1 MSHEPEAS
9 KAPEPAKQTDAAGS
23 NASHTGADDAAI
35 ETIMIPQIEID
46 ARVAESTGAKPV
58 ANVPDEEPDGAT
70 RIVAPGDF
78 DDAVEETLLRSTMLR
93 SELPKRAP
101 LPEEDNYLF
110 VSKNRTFAP
119 EPDVVDDAPEVDSEA
134 PTEVALSSQDAPDDD
149 EPWEQTVAAVGP
161 FVHDPA
167 QAEAGQA
174 GYDQAGYELA
184 AYDQSGY
191 DQAGGYDERGHH
203 EPGYDEPG
211 HDHAAYTQPQS
222 GYAPSGHAQPDHAQ
236 PDYALP
242 VAAEGKQI
250 GRGAKI
256 AAAVAGGVAILAFG
270 GWAAAYALAG
280 DKIPEGTTVAGVD
293 IGGMKVDEATP
304 LLDQKFAPAHSQPI
318 HVSAGGSTTEVNPA
332 EAGLSFDAEATIA
345 KADAGRSW
353 SPVKLWKHFNG
364 GGELEP
370 VIKADDALIAKV
382 SAKVN
387 KRAGTPFKDGDV
399 VIRKGKIKTTQPVAG
414 EGVGDDALR
423 AALAGQL
430 LVEGDRKADVPLEE
444 LTPDVDETD
453 VKEAV
458 DKVAT
463 PAVSGPITLKFEKT
477 PVELSPREFGE
488 AIRFDPKDG
497 ELQASVASG
506 KLKKVLKTALA
517 DDAAKPV
524 DATVEL
530 VNGTPKVVPAKPGVT
545 FNQKDLEAVFLDV
558 VTAGQ
563 GERTVEVKSKV
574 AKPKVTTEEAK
585 AWGIKEKVSSFTT
598 NFPYAEYRNVN
609 IGRAAELV
617 NGTVLA
623 PGDTFSMNGIVG
635 ERTAANGF
643 TKGWMIQNGIFRE
656 DYGGGVS
663 QMATTT
669 FNAMFFA
676 GLQDVEHKAH
686 SLYIDR
692 YPIGREATV
701 AWPSLDLKFKNN
713 TKYGVLIHSWVNPA
727 SGSSQGSVTVEMW
740 STKIWDIKARTGE
753 RYDFKPPGKQKIT
766 DGNCENTVGAQ
777 GFSINV
783 WRDFYNASSGAK
795 VDTET
800 FKTVYIPQD
809 EVECTDESK
818 NPPPPADPN

>member
-1 MSHEPEAS
+1 MSNEPEAS

-23 NASHTGADDAAI
+23 NASQAGADDAAI

-58 ANVPDEEPDGAT
+58 PNDADEDPA
-70 RIVAPGDF
+70 
-78 DDAVEETLLRSTMLR
+78 EETLLRSTMLR
-93 SELPKRAP
+93 SELPKRAE
-101 LPEEDNYLF
+101 LPEDDNFLF
-110 VSKNRTFAP
+110 VSKNRKFAP
-119 EPDVVDDAPEVDSEA
+119 EPDAVDAAPDLASDAA
-134 PTEVALSSQDAPDDD
+134 TEVALSNQTQDAPDFDD
-149 EPWEQTVAAVGP
+149 EPLEATVMGVGP
-161 FVHDPA
+161 FVVHDPDPA
-167 QAEAGQA
+167 DHSGF
-174 GYDQAGYELA
+174 
-184 AYDQSGY
+184 DQSGF
-191 DQAGGYDERGHH
+191 DQSAF
-203 EPGYDEPG
+203 
-211 HDHAAYTQPQS
+211 DHSAFE
-222 GYAPSGHAQPDHAQ
+222 Q
-236 PDYALP
+236 PDYAQP
-242 VAAEGKQI
+242 VAAESKPVGTGTKV
-250 GRGAKI
+250 
-256 AAAVAGGVAILAFG
+256 AAALVGGIAILAFA
-270 GWAAAYALAG
+270 GWAAAYAVAG
-280 DKIPEGTTVAGVD
+280 EKISEGTTVAGVD
-293 IGGMKVDEATP
+293 IGGMTAAEATP

-318 HVSAGGSTTEVNPA
+318 NVTAGESTTEVNPA
-332 EAGLSFDAEATIA
+332 DAGLSFDAEATIE
-345 KADAGRSW
+345 KADAVRSW
-353 SPVKLWKHFNG
+353 SPVKLWKHFTG
-364 GGELEP
+364 GGEIEP
-370 VIKADDALIAKV
+370 VIKADDKLIAKV
-382 SAKVN
+382 AAKVN

-399 VIRKGKIKTTQPVAG
+399 VIKKGKIKTTKPVAG
-414 EGVGDDALR
+414 EGVSDDALQT
-423 AALAGQL
+423 ALAGQL
-430 LVEGDRKADVPLEE
+430 LVEGDRKADVPLAE
-444 LTPDVDETD
+444 LTPDVDEAD
-453 VKEAV
+453 VQEAV
-458 DKVAT
+458 DKVAS

-477 PVELSPREFGE
+477 PVELSPKEFGD

-497 ELQASVASG
+497 ELQASVAPS
-506 KLKKVLKTALA
+506 KLKKVLKKALA

-524 DATVEL
+524 DATIKM
-530 VNGTPKVVPAKPGVT
+530 VNGAPKVIPAKPGVT

-558 VTAGQ
+558 VTAPK

-585 AWGIKEKVSSFTT
+585 AWGVKEKVSTFTT

-623 PGDTFSMNGIVG
+623 PGDTFSLNGIVG

-713 TKYGVLIHSWVNPA
+713 TKYGVLIRSWVNPA
-727 SGSSQGSVTVEMW
+727 SGSGQGSVTVEMW

-753 RYDFKPPGKQKIT
+753 RYDFKSPGKQKIT

-783 WRDFYNASSGAK
+783 WRDFYNAGSGAK

-800 FKTVYIPQD
+800 FKTTYIPQD
-809 EVECTDESK
+809 EVECTDESEK
-818 NPPPPADPN
+818 PPPPADPN

>member
-1 MSHEPEAS
+1 MSTEREAS
-9 KAPEPAKQTDAAGS
+9 KAPEPAMQTDAAGS
-23 NASHTGADDAAI
+23 NASQAGADDAAV

-46 ARVAESTGAKPV
+46 ARVAESAGAKPV
-58 ANVPDEEPDGAT
+58 SNVPDDEPDGAT
-70 RIVAPGDF
+70 RLVSAEADSPVDF
-78 DDAVEETLLRSTMLR
+78 DEDPAEETLLRSTMLR
-93 SELPKRAP
+93 SGLPKRAP
-101 LPEEDNYLF
+101 VPEDDNYLF
-110 VSKNRTFAP
+110 VSKNREFAP
-119 EPDVVDDAPEVDSEA
+119 EPDAVAAAPDLADDAE
-134 PTEVALSSQDAPDDD
+134 TEMAFYPPADGSPDFD
-149 EPWEQTVAAVGP
+149 EPLEETVVGVGP
-161 FVHDPA
+161 FVVHDSA
-167 QAEAGQA
+167 QDEG
-174 GYDQAGYELA
+174 DHS
-184 AYDQSGY
+184 AY
-191 DQAGGYDERGHH
+191 
-203 EPGYDEPG
+203 
-211 HDHAAYTQPQS
+211 QP
-222 GYAPSGHAQPDHAQ
+222 YAQPGDAQ
-236 PDYALP
+236 PDYAQSDYAQSGYAQPDYAQPDYAQPDYAQP
-242 VAAEGKQI
+242 VAAESKPLGT
-250 GRGAKI
+250 GAKV
-256 AAAVAGGVAILAFG
+256 AVAVAGGVAILAFA
-270 GWAAAYALAG
+270 GWAAAYAVAG
-280 DKIPEGTTVAGVD
+280 EKIPDGTTVAGVD
-293 IGGMKVDEATP
+293 VGGMTAAEATP

-318 HVSAGGSTTEVNPA
+318 DVSAGDSKTEVNPA

-345 KADAGRSW
+345 KADASRSW
-353 SPVKLWKHFNG
+353 NPVKLWKHFTG
-364 GGELEP
+364 GGEIEP
-370 VIKADDALIAKV
+370 VIKADDKLIAKV
-382 SAKVN
+382 AAKVN

-399 VIRKGKIKTTQPVAG
+399 VIKRGKIKTTQPVAG
-414 EGVGDDALR
+414 EGVSDEALQS
-423 AALAGQL
+423 ALAGQL

-463 PAVSGPITLKFEKT
+463 PAISGPITLKFEKT
-477 PVELSPREFGE
+477 PVQLSPKEFGD

-497 ELQASVASG
+497 ELQASVAPS
-506 KLKKVLKTALA
+506 KLRKVLKKALS

-524 DATVEL
+524 DATVEM
-530 VNGTPKVVPAKPGVT
+530 VNGAPKVVPAKPGVT

-558 VTAGQ
+558 VTAPK

-609 IGRAAELV
+609 IGRAAELI

-635 ERTAANGF
+635 ERTAGNGF

-686 SLYIDR
+686 SLYISR

-713 TKYGVLIHSWVNPA
+713 TKYGVLIRSWVNPA
-727 SGSSQGSVTVEMW
+727 GGSSQGSVTVEMW

-753 RYDFKPPGKQKIT
+753 RYDFKTPGKRKIT

-783 WRDFYNASSGAK
+783 WRDFYKPGTGSK

-800 FKTVYIPQD
+800 FKTVYNPQD
-809 EVECTDESK
+809 EVECTDEAEK
-818 NPPPPADPN
+818 PPPADPN

>member
-1 MSHEPEAS
+1 MSNEPEAF
-9 KAPEPAKQTDAAGS
+9 KAPEPAKRTGAAGS

-46 ARVAESTGAKPV
+46 ARVAESAGAKPV
-58 ANVPDEEPDGAT
+58 PHGADDEPDGAT
-70 RIVAPGDF
+70 RVVAEAGSGD
-78 DDAVEETLLRSTMLR
+78 DSEEDPAEETLLRSTMLR

-101 LPEEDNYLF
+101 LPEEDNFLF
-110 VSKNRTFAP
+110 VSKNRKFAP
-119 EPDVVDDAPEVDSEA
+119 EPDAVDADPDAADDAETEMALYAPVSDIPE
-134 PTEVALSSQDAPDDD
+134 PDD
-149 EPWEQTVAAVGP
+149 EPLEETVMGVGP
-161 FVHDPA
+161 FVV
-167 QAEAGQA
+167 
-174 GYDQAGYELA
+174 
-184 AYDQSGY
+184 
-191 DQAGGYDERGHH
+191 H
-203 EPGYDEPG
+203 EPAPTG
-211 HDHAAYTQPQS
+211 HS
-222 GYAPSGHAQPDHAQ
+222 GFEE
-236 PDYALP
+236 PDYAQP
-242 VAAEGKQI
+242 VPAD
-250 GRGAKI
+250 AKRLGTGTKVV
-256 AAAVAGGVAILAFG
+256 AAVAGGIAILAFA
-270 GWAAAYALAG
+270 GWAAAYAVAG
-280 DKIPEGTTVAGVD
+280 DKIADGTTVAGVD
-293 IGGMKVDEATP
+293 IGGMTADAAKP
-304 LLDQKFAPAHSQPI
+304 LLDEKFAAAHSQPI
-318 HVSAGGSTTEVNPA
+318 IVTAGDSTTEVNPA
-332 EAGLSFDAEATIA
+332 DAGLSLDAEATIA

-353 SPVKLWKHFNG
+353 SPVKLWRHFTG
-364 GGELEP
+364 GGAIEP
-370 VIKADDALIAKV
+370 VIKSDDKLIVKV
-382 SAKVN
+382 AAKVN

-399 VIRKGKIKTTQPVAG
+399 AIKKGKIKTTQPVAG

-423 AALAGQL
+423 TALAGQL

-444 LTPDVDETD
+444 LTPDVDEAD
-453 VKEAV
+453 VQEAV

-477 PVELSPREFGE
+477 PVELSPKEFGD

-497 ELQASVASG
+497 ELQASVAS
-506 KLKKVLKTALA
+506 KQLKKVLKKALS

-524 DATVEL
+524 DATVEM
-530 VNGTPKVVPAKPGVT
+530 VNGAPKVIPAKPGVT

-558 VTAGQ
+558 VTAPE

-585 AWGIKEKVSSFTT
+585 AWGIKEKVSTFTT

-609 IGRAAELV
+609 IGRAAQLV

-643 TKGWMIQNGIFRE
+643 TKGWMIQNGVFRE

-676 GLQDVEHKAH
+676 GLQDVEHKPH
-686 SLYIDR
+686 SLYISR

-701 AWPSLDLKFKNN
+701 AWPTLDLKFKNN
-713 TKYGVLIHSWVNPA
+713 TKYGVLIRSWVNPA

-783 WRDFYNASSGAK
+783 WRDFYNAGSGAK
-795 VDTET
+795 VNTET
-800 FKTVYIPQD
+800 FKTTYIPQD
-809 EVECTDESK
+809 EVKCTDESEK
-818 NPPPPADPN
+818 PPPPADPN

>member
-1 MSHEPEAS
+1 MSYEPEAS
-9 KAPEPAKQTDAAGS
+9 KAPEPAKQTDADGS
-23 NASHTGADDAAI
+23 NASHAGADDAAI

-58 ANVPDEEPDGAT
+58 ENVPDDEPDGAT
-70 RIVAPGDF
+70 RIIAADEDP
-78 DDAVEETLLRSTMLR
+78 AEETLLRSTMLR
-93 SELPKRAP
+93 SELPKRAE
-101 LPEEDNYLF
+101 LPKEDNFLF
-110 VSKNRTFAP
+110 VSKNRKFAP
-119 EPDVVDDAPEVDSEA
+119 EPDAAEAAAPDLADDAA
-134 PTEVALSSQDAPDDD
+134 TEVALDRPIHNTPDFDD
-149 EPWEQTVAAVGP
+149 EPLEETVMGVGP
-161 FVHDPA
+161 FAVNEPA
-167 QAEAGQA
+167 PAEHSPFETAF
-174 GYDQAGYELA
+174 D
-184 AYDQSGY
+184 
-191 DQAGGYDERGHH
+191 
-203 EPGYDEPG
+203 
-211 HDHAAYTQPQS
+211 
-222 GYAPSGHAQPDHAQ
+222 Q
-236 PDYALP
+236 PDYAQP
-242 VAAEGKQI
+242 VATETKRLGT
-250 GRGAKI
+250 GAKV
-256 AAAVAGGVAILAFG
+256 AVAVAGGVAVLAFV
-270 GWAAAYALAG
+270 GWAAAYAVAG
-280 DKIPEGTTVAGVD
+280 DKIPEGTKVAGVD
-293 IGGMKVDEATP
+293 IGGMTADAAKP
-304 LLDQKFAPAHSQPI
+304 LLDEKFAAAHSQPI
-318 HVSAGGSTTEVNPA
+318 IVTAGDSTTEVNPA
-332 EAGLSFDAEATIA
+332 EAGLSFDAEATIE
-345 KADAGRSW
+345 KTDAGRSW
-353 SPVKLWKHFNG
+353 SPVKLWKHFTG
-364 GGELEP
+364 GGEIEP
-370 VIKADDALIAKV
+370 VIKSDDNLIAKV
-382 SAKVN
+382 AAKVN

-399 VIRKGKIKTTQPVAG
+399 VIKKGKIKTTQPVAG

-423 AALAGQL
+423 TALAGQL

-444 LTPDVDETD
+444 LTPDVDEAD
-453 VKEAV
+453 VQEAV

-463 PAVSGPITLKFEKT
+463 PAVSAPITLKFEKT
-477 PVELSPREFGE
+477 PVELSPKEFGD

-497 ELQASVASG
+497 ELQASVAPS
-506 KLKKVLKTALA
+506 KLKKVLKKALA

-524 DATVEL
+524 DATVEM
-530 VNGTPKVVPAKPGVT
+530 VNGAPKVIPAKPGVT
-545 FNQKDLEAVFLDV
+545 FNQKDLEAVFLDI
-558 VTAGQ
+558 VTAPE
-563 GERTVEVKSKV
+563 GERIVEVKSKV

-623 PGDTFSMNGIVG
+623 PGDTFSLNGIVG

-701 AWPSLDLKFKNN
+701 AWPTLDLKFKNN
-713 TKYGVLIHSWVNPA
+713 TKYGVLIRSWVNPA

-753 RYDFKPPGKQKIT
+753 RYDFKPFGKQKIT

-783 WRDFYNASSGAK
+783 WRDFYNAGSGTK

-800 FKTVYIPQD
+800 FKTTYIPQD
-809 EVECTDESK
+809 EVECTDESQK
-818 NPPPPADPN
+818 PPPPADPN

>member
-1 MSHEPEAS
+1 MSNEPEAS

-23 NASHTGADDAAI
+23 NASQAGADDAAI

-46 ARVAESTGAKPV
+46 ARVAESTGAAPV
-58 ANVPDEEPDGAT
+58 PNDTDEDPA
-70 RIVAPGDF
+70 
-78 DDAVEETLLRSTMLR
+78 EETLLRSTMLR
-93 SELPKRAP
+93 SELPKRAE
-101 LPEEDNYLF
+101 LPDEDNFLF
-110 VSKNRTFAP
+110 VSKNRKFAP
-119 EPDVVDDAPEVDSEA
+119 EPDAVDAAPDLDSDAA
-134 PTEVALSSQDAPDDD
+134 TEVALDNQVQAAPDYDD
-149 EPWEQTVAAVGP
+149 EPLEATVMGVGP
-161 FVHDPA
+161 FVVNEPDPA
-167 QAEAGQA
+167 DYPA
-174 GYDQAGYELA
+174 YDQSGFDQSGF
-184 AYDQSGY
+184 DQSGY
-191 DQAGGYDERGHH
+191 DQSGF
-203 EPGYDEPG
+203 
-211 HDHAAYTQPQS
+211 DHSAFE
-222 GYAPSGHAQPDHAQ
+222 Q
-236 PDYALP
+236 PDYAQP
-242 VAAEGKQI
+242 VAAESKPLGTGTKV
-250 GRGAKI
+250 
-256 AAAVAGGVAILAFG
+256 AAALVGGIAILAFA
-270 GWAAAYALAG
+270 GWAAAYAVAG
-280 DKIPEGTTVAGVD
+280 EKIPEGTTVAGVD
-293 IGGMKVDEATP
+293 IGGMTAAEATP

-318 HVSAGGSTTEVNPA
+318 NVTAGKSTTEVNPA
-332 EAGLSFDAEATIA
+332 DAGLSFDAEATIE
-345 KADAGRSW
+345 KADAVRSW
-353 SPVKLWKHFNG
+353 SPVKLWKHFTG
-364 GGELEP
+364 GGEIEP
-370 VIKADDALIAKV
+370 VIKADDKLIAKV
-382 SAKVN
+382 AAKVN

-399 VIRKGKIKTTQPVAG
+399 VIKKGKIKTTQPVAG
-414 EGVGDDALR
+414 EGVSDDALR
-423 AALAGQL
+423 TALAGQL
-430 LVEGDRKADVPLEE
+430 LVEGDRKADVPLAE
-444 LTPDVDETD
+444 LTPDVDEAD
-453 VKEAV
+453 VQEAV

-477 PVELSPREFGE
+477 PVELSPKEFGD

-497 ELQASVASG
+497 ELQASVAPS
-506 KLKKVLKTALA
+506 KLKKVLKKALA

-524 DATVEL
+524 DATIKM
-530 VNGTPKVVPAKPGVT
+530 VNGAPKVIPAKPGVT
-545 FNQKDLEAVFLDV
+545 FNQKDLEAVFLDI
-558 VTAGQ
+558 VTAAR
-563 GERTVEVKSKV
+563 GERTVDVKSKV

-585 AWGIKEKVSSFTT
+585 AWGVKEKVSTFTT

-643 TKGWMIQNGIFRE
+643 TKGWMIQNGVFRE

-686 SLYIDR
+686 SLYISR

-713 TKYGVLIHSWVNPA
+713 TKYGVLIRSWVNPA

-753 RYDFKPPGKQKIT
+753 RYDFKSPGKRKIT

-783 WRDFYNASSGAK
+783 WRDFYNAASGAK

-800 FKTVYIPQD
+800 FKTVYSPQD
-809 EVECTDESK
+809 EVECTDESEK
-818 NPPPPADPN
+818 PPPPADPN

>member
-1 MSHEPEAS
+1 MSTEPEAF
-9 KAPEPAKQTDAAGS
+9 KAPEPAKQTHAAGS
-23 NASHTGADDAAI
+23 NASQAGADDAAI

-58 ANVPDEEPDGAT
+58 PNDAEPDGAT
-70 RIVAPGDF
+70 RVVPAGDF
-78 DDAVEETLLRSTMLR
+78 DEDLAEETLMRSTMLR
-93 SELPKRAP
+93 SELPKRAE
-101 LPEEDNYLF
+101 LPEEDNFLF
-110 VSKNRTFAP
+110 VSKNRKFAP
-119 EPDVVDDAPEVDSEA
+119 EPDAVDAAPDLADDAA
-134 PTEVALSSQDAPDDD
+134 TEVAFDRQVQDVPDFDD
-149 EPWEQTVAAVGP
+149 EPLEATVMGVGP
-161 FVHDPA
+161 FVVNE
-167 QAEAGQA
+167 QATT
-174 GYDQAGYELA
+174 
-184 AYDQSGY
+184 
-191 DQAGGYDERGHH
+191 
-203 EPGYDEPG
+203 EPSPFET
-211 HDHAAYTQPQS
+211 AFE
-222 GYAPSGHAQPDHAQ
+222 Q
-236 PDYALP
+236 PDYAQP
-242 VAAEGKQI
+242 VAAERKPLGT
-250 GRGAKI
+250 GAKV
-256 AAAVAGGVAILAFG
+256 AVAVAGGVAVLAFV
-270 GWAAAYALAG
+270 GWAAAYAVAG
-280 DKIPEGTTVAGVD
+280 EKIPEGTTVAGVD
-293 IGGMKVDEATP
+293 IGGMTAAEATP

-318 HVSAGGSTTEVNPA
+318 NVTAGDSTTEVNPA
-332 EAGLSFDAEATIA
+332 DAGLSFDAEATIE
-345 KADAGRSW
+345 KANAVRSW
-353 SPVKLWKHFNG
+353 SPVKLWKHFTG
-364 GGELEP
+364 GGEIEP
-370 VIKADDALIAKV
+370 VVKADDKLIAKV
-382 SAKVN
+382 AAKVN

-399 VIRKGKIKTTQPVAG
+399 VIKKGKVKTTQPVAG
-414 EGVGDDALR
+414 EGVSDDALR
-423 AALAGQL
+423 TALAGQL
-430 LVEGDRKADVPLEE
+430 LVEGDRKADVPLAE
-444 LTPDVDETD
+444 LTPDVDEAD
-453 VKEAV
+453 VQEAV

-477 PVELSPREFGE
+477 PVELSPKEFGD

-497 ELQASVASG
+497 ELQASVAPS
-506 KLKKVLKTALA
+506 KLKKVLKKALA

-524 DATVEL
+524 DATIKM
-530 VNGTPKVVPAKPGVT
+530 VNGAPKVIPAKPGVT

-558 VTAGQ
+558 VTAPQ

-585 AWGIKEKVSSFTT
+585 AWGVKEKVSTFTT

-643 TKGWMIQNGIFRE
+643 TKGWMIQNGVFRE

-713 TKYGVLIHSWVNPA
+713 TKYGVLIRSWVNPA

-740 STKIWDIKARTGE
+740 STKIYDIKARTGD
-753 RYDFKPPGKQKIT
+753 RYDFKSPGKQKIT

-783 WRDFYNASSGAK
+783 WRDFYNAGSGSK

-800 FKTVYIPQD
+800 FKTTYIPQD
-809 EVECTDESK
+809 EVECTDESEK
-818 NPPPPADPN
+818 PPPPADPN

>member
-1 MSHEPEAS
+1 MSNEPEAS

-23 NASHTGADDAAI
+23 NASQAGADDAAI

-58 ANVPDEEPDGAT
+58 PNDADDEPDGAT
-70 RIVAPGDF
+70 RVVPAGDF
-78 DDAVEETLLRSTMLR
+78 DEDPAEETLLRSTMLR
-93 SELPKRAP
+93 SELPKRAE
-101 LPEEDNYLF
+101 LPEEDNFLF
-110 VSKNRTFAP
+110 VSKNRKFAP
-119 EPDVVDDAPEVDSEA
+119 EPDAVDAAPELASDA
-134 PTEVALSSQDAPDDD
+134 ATEIALDNQAQNAPDFDD
-149 EPWEQTVAAVGP
+149 EPLEETVMGVGP
-161 FVHDPA
+161 FVVHEPA
-167 QAEAGQA
+167 PADQPGFDQP
-174 GYDQAGYELA
+174 GYNHSDH
-184 AYDQSGY
+184 SGY
-191 DQAGGYDERGHH
+191 DHSAFE
-203 EPGYDEPG
+203 
-211 HDHAAYTQPQS
+211 
-222 GYAPSGHAQPDHAQ
+222 Q
-236 PDYALP
+236 PDYAQP
-242 VAAEGKQI
+242 VAAESKPLGTGTKV
-250 GRGAKI
+250 
-256 AAAVAGGVAILAFG
+256 AAAIAGGVAILAFA
-270 GWAAAYALAG
+270 GWAAAYAVAG
-280 DKIPEGTTVAGVD
+280 EKIPEGTTVAGVD
-293 IGGMKVDEATP
+293 IGGMTAAAATP
-304 LLDQKFAPAHSQPI
+304 LLDQKFAPTHSQPI
-318 HVSAGGSTTEVNPA
+318 NVTAGDSTTEVNPA
-332 EAGLSFDAEATIA
+332 DAGLSFDAEATIA
-345 KADAGRSW
+345 KANAARSW
-353 SPVKLWKHFNG
+353 SPVKLWKHFTG
-364 GGELEP
+364 GGEIEP
-370 VIKADDALIAKV
+370 VIKADDKLIAKV
-382 SAKVN
+382 AAKVN

-399 VIRKGKIKTTQPVAG
+399 VIKKGKVKTTQPVAG
-414 EGVGDDALR
+414 EGVSDEALR
-423 AALAGQL
+423 TALAGQL
-430 LVEGDRKADVPLEE
+430 LVEGDRKADVPLAE
-444 LTPDVDETD
+444 LTPDVDEAD
-453 VKEAV
+453 VQEAV

-477 PVELSPREFGE
+477 PVELSPKEFGD

-497 ELQASVASG
+497 ELQASVAPS
-506 KLKKVLKTALA
+506 KLKKVLKKALA

-524 DATVEL
+524 DATIKM
-530 VNGTPKVVPAKPGVT
+530 VNGAPKVIPAKPGVT

-558 VTAGQ
+558 VTAPK

-585 AWGIKEKVSSFTT
+585 AWGVKEKVSTFTT

-623 PGDTFSMNGIVG
+623 PGDTFSLNGIVG

-713 TKYGVLIHSWVNPA
+713 TKYGVLIRSWVNPA
-727 SGSSQGSVTVEMW
+727 SASGQGSVTVEMW
-740 STKIWDIKARTGE
+740 STKIWDIKTRTGE
-753 RYDFKPPGKQKIT
+753 RYDFKQPGKQKIT
-766 DGNCENTVGAQ
+766 DGNCENTVGAP

-783 WRDFYNASSGAK
+783 WRDFYNPGSGAK
-795 VDTET
+795 VDTQT
-800 FKTVYIPQD
+800 FKTTYIPQD

-818 NPPPPADPN
+818 KPPPPADPN

>member
-1 MSHEPEAS
+1 MSNEPEAS

-23 NASHTGADDAAI
+23 NASQAGADDAAI

-58 ANVPDEEPDGAT
+58 PNDADDEPDGAT
-70 RIVAPGDF
+70 RLVPAGDF
-78 DDAVEETLLRSTMLR
+78 DEDLAEETLLRSTMLR
-93 SELPKRAP
+93 SELPKRAE
-101 LPEEDNYLF
+101 LPEEDNFLF
-110 VSKNRTFAP
+110 VSKNRKFAP
-119 EPDVVDDAPEVDSEA
+119 EPDAVDAAPDLASEA
-134 PTEVALSSQDAPDDD
+134 ATEIALDNQAQNPPDFDD
-149 EPWEQTVAAVGP
+149 EPLEETVMGVGP
-161 FVHDPA
+161 FVVHEPVPA
-167 QAEAGQA
+167 DQSGFDQS
-174 GYDQAGYELA
+174 GYNQSG
-184 AYDQSGY
+184 YDQSGY
-191 DQAGGYDERGHH
+191 DHSAFE
-203 EPGYDEPG
+203 
-211 HDHAAYTQPQS
+211 
-222 GYAPSGHAQPDHAQ
+222 Q
-236 PDYALP
+236 PDYAQP
-242 VAAEGKQI
+242 VAAESKPLGTGTKV
-250 GRGAKI
+250 
-256 AAAVAGGVAILAFG
+256 AAAIAGGVAILAFA
-270 GWAAAYALAG
+270 GWAAAYAVAG
-280 DKIPEGTTVAGVD
+280 EKIPEGTTVAGVD
-293 IGGMKVDEATP
+293 IGGMTANEAAP

-318 HVSAGGSTTEVNPA
+318 NVTAGDSTTEVNPA
-332 EAGLSFDAEATIA
+332 DAGLSFDAEATIA
-345 KADAGRSW
+345 KANAVRSW
-353 SPVKLWKHFNG
+353 SPVKLWKHFTG
-364 GGELEP
+364 GGEIEP
-370 VIKADDALIAKV
+370 VIKADDKLITKV
-382 SAKVN
+382 AAKVN

-399 VIRKGKIKTTQPVAG
+399 VIKKGKIKTTQPVAG
-414 EGVGDDALR
+414 EGVSDEALR
-423 AALAGQL
+423 TALAGQL
-430 LVEGDRKADVPLEE
+430 LVEGDRKADVPLAE
-444 LTPDVDETD
+444 LTPDVDEAD
-453 VKEAV
+453 VQEAV

-477 PVELSPREFGE
+477 PVELSPKEFGD

-497 ELQASVASG
+497 ELQASVAPS
-506 KLKKVLKTALA
+506 KLKKVLKKALA

-524 DATVEL
+524 DATVKM
-530 VNGTPKVVPAKPGVT
+530 VNGAPKVIPAKPGVT

-558 VTAGQ
+558 VTAPK

-585 AWGIKEKVSSFTT
+585 AWGVKEKVSTFTT

-623 PGDTFSMNGIVG
+623 PGDTFSLNGIVG

-713 TKYGVLIHSWVNPA
+713 TKYGVLIRSWVNPA
-727 SGSSQGSVTVEMW
+727 SASGQGSVTVEMW
-740 STKIWDIKARTGE
+740 STKIWDIKTRTGE

-766 DGNCENTVGAQ
+766 DGNCENTVGAP

-783 WRDFYNASSGAK
+783 WRDFYNAGSGAK
-795 VDTET
+795 VDTQT
-800 FKTVYIPQD
+800 FKTTYIPQD
-809 EVECTDESK
+809 EVECTDESEK
-818 NPPPPADPN
+818 PPPPADPN

>member
-1 MSHEPEAS
+1 MSNEPEAS

-23 NASHTGADDAAI
+23 NASQAGADDAAI

-46 ARVAESTGAKPV
+46 ARVAESTGATPV
-58 ANVPDEEPDGAT
+58 PN
-70 RIVAPGDF
+70 
-78 DDAVEETLLRSTMLR
+78 DADQDPAEETLLRSTMLR
-93 SELPKRAP
+93 SELPKRAE
-101 LPEEDNYLF
+101 LPQDDNFLF
-110 VSKNRTFAP
+110 VSKNRKFAP
-119 EPDVVDDAPEVDSEA
+119 EPDAVDAAPELDSDA
-134 PTEVALSSQDAPDDD
+134 ATEIALDNQAQNPPDFDD
-149 EPWEQTVAAVGP
+149 EPLEATVMGVGP
-161 FVHDPA
+161 FVVHEPA
-167 QAEAGQA
+167 PA
-174 GYDQAGYELA
+174 DQPGF
-184 AYDQSGY
+184 DQPGFDQPGFDHSGY
-191 DQAGGYDERGHH
+191 DHSAFE
-203 EPGYDEPG
+203 
-211 HDHAAYTQPQS
+211 
-222 GYAPSGHAQPDHAQ
+222 Q
-236 PDYALP
+236 PDYAQP
-242 VAAEGKQI
+242 VAAESKPLGTGTKVV
-250 GRGAKI
+250 
-256 AAAVAGGVAILAFG
+256 AAIAGGIAVLAFV
-270 GWAAAYALAG
+270 GWAAAYAVAG
-280 DKIPEGTTVAGVD
+280 EKIPEGTTVAGVD
-293 IGGMKVDEATP
+293 IGGMTAAAATP

-318 HVSAGGSTTEVNPA
+318 NVSAGDSTTEVNPA
-332 EAGLSFDAEATIA
+332 DAGLSFDAEATIE
-345 KADAGRSW
+345 KANAVRSW
-353 SPVKLWKHFNG
+353 SPVKLWKHFTG
-364 GGELEP
+364 GAEIEP
-370 VIKADDALIAKV
+370 VVKADDKLIAKV
-382 SAKVN
+382 AAKVN

-399 VIRKGKIKTTQPVAG
+399 VIKKGKIKTTQPVAG
-414 EGVGDDALR
+414 EGVSDEALR
-423 AALAGQL
+423 TALAGQL
-430 LVEGDRKADVPLEE
+430 LVEGDRKADVPLAE
-444 LTPDVDETD
+444 LTPDVDEAD
-453 VKEAV
+453 VQEAV

-477 PVELSPREFGE
+477 PVELSPKEFGD

-497 ELQASVASG
+497 ELQASVAPS
-506 KLKKVLKTALA
+506 KLKKVLKKALA

-524 DATVEL
+524 DATIKM
-530 VNGTPKVVPAKPGVT
+530 VNGAPKVIPAKPGVT

-558 VTAGQ
+558 VTAPK

-585 AWGIKEKVSSFTT
+585 AWGVKEKVSTFTT

-643 TKGWMIQNGIFRE
+643 TKGWMIQNGVFRE

-713 TKYGVLIHSWVNPA
+713 TKYGVLIRSWVNPA

-740 STKIWDIKARTGE
+740 STKIWDIKTRTGE
-753 RYDFKPPGKQKIT
+753 RYDFKQPGKQKIT

-783 WRDFYNASSGAK
+783 WRDFYNAGSGSK

-800 FKTVYIPQD
+800 FKTTYIPQD
-809 EVECTDESK
+809 EVECTDESEK
-818 NPPPPADPN
+818 PPPPADPN

>member
-1 MSHEPEAS
+1 MSNEPEAS

-23 NASHTGADDAAI
+23 NASQAGADDAAI

-46 ARVAESTGAKPV
+46 ARVAESTGAAPV
-58 ANVPDEEPDGAT
+58 PNDADEDPA
-70 RIVAPGDF
+70 
-78 DDAVEETLLRSTMLR
+78 EETLLRSTMLR
-93 SELPKRAP
+93 SELPKRAE
-101 LPEEDNYLF
+101 LPEDDNFLF
-110 VSKNRTFAP
+110 VSKNRKFAP
-119 EPDVVDDAPEVDSEA
+119 EPDAVDAAPDLASDAA
-134 PTEVALSSQDAPDDD
+134 TEVAFNNQVQDAPDFDD
-149 EPWEQTVAAVGP
+149 EPLEATVMGVGP
-161 FVHDPA
+161 FVVNEPGPA
-167 QAEAGQA
+167 DHSGF
-174 GYDQAGYELA
+174 
-184 AYDQSGY
+184 DQSGY
-191 DQAGGYDERGHH
+191 D
-203 EPGYDEPG
+203 
-211 HDHAAYTQPQS
+211 
-222 GYAPSGHAQPDHAQ
+222 PSGFDQSAYDQSAFDHSAFEQ
-236 PDYALP
+236 PDYAQP
-242 VAAEGKQI
+242 VAAESKPVGTGTKV
-250 GRGAKI
+250 
-256 AAAVAGGVAILAFG
+256 AAALVGGVAILAFA
-270 GWAAAYALAG
+270 GWAAAYAVAG
-280 DKIPEGTTVAGVD
+280 EKISEGTTVAGVD
-293 IGGMKVDEATP
+293 IGGMTAAEATP

-318 HVSAGGSTTEVNPA
+318 NVTAGESTTEVNPA
-332 EAGLSFDAEATIA
+332 DAGLSFDAEATIE
-345 KADAGRSW
+345 KANAVRSW
-353 SPVKLWKHFNG
+353 SPVKLWKHFTG
-364 GGELEP
+364 GGEIEP
-370 VIKADDALIAKV
+370 VIKADDKLIAKV
-382 SAKVN
+382 AAKVN

-399 VIRKGKIKTTQPVAG
+399 VIKKGKIKTTQPVAG
-414 EGVGDDALR
+414 EGVSDDALR
-423 AALAGQL
+423 TALAGQL
-430 LVEGDRKADVPLEE
+430 LVEGDRKADVPLAE
-444 LTPDVDETD
+444 LTPDVDEAD
-453 VKEAV
+453 VQEAV

-477 PVELSPREFGE
+477 PVELSPKEFGD

-497 ELQASVASG
+497 ELQASVAPS
-506 KLKKVLKTALA
+506 KLKKVLKKALA

-524 DATVEL
+524 DATIKM
-530 VNGTPKVVPAKPGVT
+530 VNGAPKVIPAKPGVT

-558 VTAGQ
+558 VTAPK
-563 GERTVEVKSKV
+563 GERTVDVKSKV

-585 AWGIKEKVSSFTT
+585 AWGVKEKVSTFTT

-623 PGDTFSMNGIVG
+623 PGDTFSLNGIVG

-713 TKYGVLIHSWVNPA
+713 TKYGVLIRSWVNPA
-727 SGSSQGSVTVEMW
+727 SASGQGSVTVEMW
-740 STKIWDIKARTGE
+740 STKIWDIKTRTGE

-766 DGNCENTVGAQ
+766 DGNCENTVGAP

-783 WRDFYNASSGAK
+783 WRDFYNAGSGSK

-800 FKTVYIPQD
+800 FKTTYIPQD
-809 EVECTDESK
+809 EVECTDESEK
-818 NPPPPADPN
+818 PPPPADPN

>member
-23 NASHTGADDAAI
+23 NASQAGADDAAI

-46 ARVAESTGAKPV
+46 ARVAESTGAAPV
-58 ANVPDEEPDGAT
+58 PTDADEDPA
-70 RIVAPGDF
+70 
-78 DDAVEETLLRSTMLR
+78 EETLLRSTMLR

-101 LPEEDNYLF
+101 LPEDENFLF
-110 VSKNRTFAP
+110 VSKNRKFAP
-119 EPDVVDDAPEVDSEA
+119 EPDAVDAAPDLADDAA
-134 PTEVALSSQDAPDDD
+134 TEIAFDRQVQDVPDFDD
-149 EPWEQTVAAVGP
+149 EPLEATVMGVGP
-161 FVHDPA
+161 FVVNEPA
-167 QAEAGQA
+167 PAE
-174 GYDQAGYELA
+174 
-184 AYDQSGY
+184 
-191 DQAGGYDERGHH
+191 
-203 EPGYDEPG
+203 P
-211 HDHAAYTQPQS
+211 
-222 GYAPSGHAQPDHAQ
+222 APFETALEQ
-236 PDYALP
+236 PDYAQP
-242 VAAEGKQI
+242 VAAESKPLGTGTKV
-250 GRGAKI
+250 AV
-256 AAAVAGGVAILAFG
+256 AVAGGVAILAFA
-270 GWAAAYALAG
+270 GWAAAYAVAG
-280 DKIPEGTTVAGVD
+280 EKIPEGTTVAGVD
-293 IGGMKVDEATP
+293 IGGMTADEATP

-318 HVSAGGSTTEVNPA
+318 NVTAGDSTTEVNPA
-332 EAGLSFDAEATIA
+332 DAGLSFDAEATIE
-345 KADAGRSW
+345 KADAVRSW
-353 SPVKLWKHFNG
+353 SPVKLWKHFTG
-364 GGELEP
+364 GGEIEP
-370 VIKADDALIAKV
+370 VIKADDKLIAKV
-382 SAKVN
+382 AAKVN

-399 VIRKGKIKTTQPVAG
+399 VIKKGKIKTTQPVAG
-414 EGVGDDALR
+414 EGVSDEALQT
-423 AALAGQL
+423 ALAGQL
-430 LVEGDRKADVPLEE
+430 LVEGERKADVPLAE
-444 LTPDVDETD
+444 LTPDVDEAD
-453 VKEAV
+453 VQEAV

-477 PVELSPREFGE
+477 PVELSPKEFGD

-497 ELQASVASG
+497 ELQASVAPS
-506 KLKKVLKTALA
+506 KLKKVLKKALA

-524 DATVEL
+524 DATIKM
-530 VNGTPKVVPAKPGVT
+530 VNGAPKVIPAKPGVT

-558 VTAGQ
+558 VTAPQ

-585 AWGIKEKVSSFTT
+585 AWGVKEKVSTFTT

-623 PGDTFSMNGIVG
+623 PGDTFSLNGIVG

-713 TKYGVLIHSWVNPA
+713 TKYGVLIRSWVNPA
-727 SGSSQGSVTVEMW
+727 SASGQGSVTVEMW
-740 STKIWDIKARTGE
+740 STKIYDIKARTGE
-753 RYDFKPPGKQKIT
+753 RYDFKSPGKQKIT
-766 DGNCENTVGAQ
+766 DGNCENTVGAP

-783 WRDFYNASSGAK
+783 WRDFYNAGSGTK

-800 FKTVYIPQD
+800 FKTTYIPQD
-809 EVECTDESK
+809 EVECTDESEK
-818 NPPPPADPN
+818 PPPPADPN

>member
-1 MSHEPEAS
+1 MSNEPEAF
-9 KAPEPAKQTDAAGS
+9 KAPEPAKQTHAAGS
-23 NASHTGADDAAI
+23 NASQAGADDAAI

-46 ARVAESTGAKPV
+46 ARVAESAGAKPV
-58 ANVPDEEPDGAT
+58 VNVPDDEPDGAT
-70 RIVAPGDF
+70 RIVPGGADF
-78 DDAVEETLLRSTMLR
+78 GDDAAEETLLRSTMLR
-93 SELPKRAP
+93 SELPKRAE
-101 LPEEDNYLF
+101 LPKDENFLF
-110 VSKNRTFAP
+110 VSKNRKFAP
-119 EPDVVDDAPEVDSEA
+119 EPDAVDAAPDLASEA
-134 PTEVALSSQDAPDDD
+134 ATEVALDGRVQDAPDFDD
-149 EPWEQTVAAVGP
+149 EPLEETVVGVGP
-161 FVHDPA
+161 FVV
-167 QAEAGQA
+167 
-174 GYDQAGYELA
+174 
-184 AYDQSGY
+184 
-191 DQAGGYDERGHH
+191 H
-203 EPGYDEPG
+203 EPAPAEHAAFEPG
-211 HDHAAYTQPQS
+211 FEP
-222 GYAPSGHAQPDHAQ
+222 GFEQ
-236 PDYALP
+236 PDYAQP
-242 VAAEGKQI
+242 VAAESKPLGTGTKV
-250 GRGAKI
+250 
-256 AAAVAGGVAILAFG
+256 AAALVGGVAILAFA
-270 GWAAAYALAG
+270 GWAAAYAVAG
-280 DKIPEGTTVAGVD
+280 EKISEGTTVAGVD
-293 IGGMKVDEATP
+293 IGGMTAAEATP
-304 LLDQKFAPAHSQPI
+304 LLEEKFAPAHSQPI
-318 HVSAGGSTTEVNPA
+318 HVAAGDSTTEVNPA
-332 EAGLSFDAEATIA
+332 EAGLSFDAEATIERA
-345 KADAGRSW
+345 HAVRSW
-353 SPVKLWKHFNG
+353 SPLKLWRHFTG
-364 GGELEP
+364 GGEIEP
-370 VIKADDALIAKV
+370 VIKADDKLIAKV
-382 SAKVN
+382 AAKVS

-399 VIRKGKIKTTQPVAG
+399 VIKKGKIKTTQPVAG
-414 EGVGDDALR
+414 EGVSDDALR
-423 AALAGQL
+423 TALAGQL
-430 LVEGDRKADVPLEE
+430 LAEGERKADVPLAE
-444 LTPDVDETD
+444 LTPDVDEAD
-453 VKEAV
+453 VQEAV

-477 PVELSPREFGE
+477 PVELSPKEFGD

-497 ELQASVASG
+497 ELQASVAPA
-506 KLKKVLKTALA
+506 KLKKVLKKALA

-524 DATVEL
+524 DATVKM
-530 VNGTPKVVPAKPGVT
+530 VNGAPKVIPAKPGVT

-558 VTAGQ
+558 VTAPASD
-563 GERTVEVKSKV
+563 RTVEVKSKV

-585 AWGIKEKVSSFTT
+585 AWGIKEKVSTFTT

-643 TKGWMIQNGIFRE
+643 TKGWMIQNGVFRE

-713 TKYGVLIHSWVNPA
+713 TKYGVLVRSWVNPA

-740 STKIWDIKARTGE
+740 STKIWDIKARTGD

-783 WRDFYNASSGAK
+783 WRDFYSAGSGSK
-795 VDTET
+795 VDTQT
-800 FKTVYIPQD
+800 FKTTYIPQD

-818 NPPPPADPN
+818 KSPPPADPN

>member
-1 MSHEPEAS
+1 MSTEREAS

-23 NASHTGADDAAI
+23 NASQAGADDAAV
-35 ETIMIPQIEID
+35 ETVMIPQIEID
-46 ARVAESTGAKPV
+46 ARVAESAGAKPV
-58 ANVPDEEPDGAT
+58 ANVPDEPDGAT
-70 RIVAPGDF
+70 RIVSAEADSH
-78 DDAVEETLLRSTMLR
+78 DDSDEDPAEETLLRSTMLR

-101 LPEEDNYLF
+101 LPEDDNYLF
-110 VSKNRTFAP
+110 VSKNREFAP
-119 EPDVVDDAPEVDSEA
+119 EPDAVAAAPDLADDAE
-134 PTEVALSSQDAPDDD
+134 TEMAFYRPADESPDFD
-149 EPWEQTVAAVGP
+149 EPLEETVVGVGP
-161 FVHDPA
+161 FVVHDPA
-167 QAEAGQA
+167 QDAV
-174 GYDQAGYELA
+174 DHS
-184 AYDQSGY
+184 AYQPYAQPGDAQ
-191 DQAGGYDERGHH
+191 
-203 EPGYDEPG
+203 PGY
-211 HDHAAYTQPQS
+211 
-222 GYAPSGHAQPDHAQ
+222 AQ
-236 PDYALP
+236 PDYAQPDYAQPDYAQP
-242 VAAEGKQI
+242 VAAERKPLGT
-250 GRGAKI
+250 GAKI
-256 AAAVAGGVAILAFG
+256 AVAVAGGVAVLAFA
-270 GWAAAYALAG
+270 GWAAAYAVAG
-280 DKIPEGTTVAGVD
+280 EKIPEGTTVAGVD
-293 IGGMKVDEATP
+293 VGGMTAAEAAP

-318 HVSAGGSTTEVNPA
+318 DVAAGDSKTEVNPA

-345 KADAGRSW
+345 KADAARSW
-353 SPVKLWKHFNG
+353 SPVKLWKHFTG
-364 GGELEP
+364 GGEIEP
-370 VIKADDALIAKV
+370 VIKADDKLLAKVAAKV
-382 SAKVN
+382 S

-399 VIRKGKIKTTQPVAG
+399 VIKRGKVKTTQPVAG
-414 EGVGDDALR
+414 EGVSNEALQS
-423 AALAGQL
+423 ALAGQL
-430 LVEGDRKADVPLEE
+430 LVEGDRRADVSLEE

-458 DKVAT
+458 DKVAN

-477 PVELSPREFGE
+477 PVQLSPKEFGD

-497 ELQASVASG
+497 ELQASVAPS
-506 KLKKVLKTALA
+506 KLKKVLKEALA

-524 DATVEL
+524 DATVEM

-558 VTAGQ
+558 VTAPK

-609 IGRAAELV
+609 IGRAAELI

-713 TKYGVLIHSWVNPA
+713 TKYGVLIRSWVNPA
-727 SGSSQGSVTVEMW
+727 GGSSQGSVTVEMW
-740 STKIWDIKARTGE
+740 STKIWDIKARTGD
-753 RYDFKPPGKQKIT
+753 RYDFKSPGKQKIT

-783 WRDFYNASSGAK
+783 WRDFYKAGTGSK

-800 FKTVYIPQD
+800 FKTVYNPQD

-818 NPPPPADPN
+818 KKPPADPS

>member
-1 MSHEPEAS
+1 MSNEPEAS

-23 NASHTGADDAAI
+23 NASQAGADDAAI

-58 ANVPDEEPDGAT
+58 PNDADDEPDGAT
-70 RIVAPGDF
+70 RVVPAGDF
-78 DDAVEETLLRSTMLR
+78 DEDPAEETLLRSTMLR
-93 SELPKRAP
+93 SELPKRAE
-101 LPEEDNYLF
+101 LPEEENFLF
-110 VSKNRTFAP
+110 VSKNRKFAP
-119 EPDVVDDAPEVDSEA
+119 EPDAVDA
-134 PTEVALSSQDAPDDD
+134 APDLASDAATEIALDNQAQNAPDFDD
-149 EPWEQTVAAVGP
+149 EPLEETVMGVGP
-161 FVHDPA
+161 FVVHEPVPA
-167 QAEAGQA
+167 DHSGF
-174 GYDQAGYELA
+174 
-184 AYDQSGY
+184 DQSGY
-191 DQAGGYDERGHH
+191 DHSAFE
-203 EPGYDEPG
+203 
-211 HDHAAYTQPQS
+211 
-222 GYAPSGHAQPDHAQ
+222 Q
-236 PDYALP
+236 PDYAQP
-242 VAAEGKQI
+242 VAAESKPLGTGTKV
-250 GRGAKI
+250 
-256 AAAVAGGVAILAFG
+256 AAAIAGGIAILAFA
-270 GWAAAYALAG
+270 GWTAAYAVAG
-280 DKIPEGTTVAGVD
+280 EKIPEGATVAGVD
-293 IGGMKVDEATP
+293 IGGMTANEATP

-318 HVSAGGSTTEVNPA
+318 NVTAGDSTTEVNPA
-332 EAGLSFDAEATIA
+332 DAGLSFDAEATIA
-345 KADAGRSW
+345 KANAARSW
-353 SPVKLWKHFNG
+353 SPVKLWKHFTG
-364 GGELEP
+364 GGEIEP
-370 VIKADDALIAKV
+370 VIKADDKLIAKV
-382 SAKVN
+382 AAKVN

-399 VIRKGKIKTTQPVAG
+399 VIKKGKVKTTQPVAG
-414 EGVGDDALR
+414 EGVSDEALR
-423 AALAGQL
+423 TALAGQL
-430 LVEGDRKADVPLEE
+430 LVEGDRKADVPLAE
-444 LTPDVDETD
+444 LTPDVDEAD
-453 VKEAV
+453 VQEAV

-477 PVELSPREFGE
+477 PVELSPKEFGD

-497 ELQASVASG
+497 ELQASVAPS
-506 KLKKVLKTALA
+506 KLKKVLKKALA

-524 DATVEL
+524 DATIKM
-530 VNGTPKVVPAKPGVT
+530 VNGAPKVIPAKPGVT

-558 VTAGQ
+558 VTAPK

-585 AWGIKEKVSSFTT
+585 AWGVKEKVSTFTT

-623 PGDTFSMNGIVG
+623 PGDTFSLNGIVG

-713 TKYGVLIHSWVNPA
+713 TKYGVLIRSWVNPA
-727 SGSSQGSVTVEMW
+727 SASGQGSVTVEMW
-740 STKIWDIKARTGE
+740 STKIWDIKTRTGE
-753 RYDFKPPGKQKIT
+753 RYDFKQPGKQKIT

-783 WRDFYNASSGAK
+783 WRDFYNAGSGTK
-795 VDTET
+795 VDTQT
-800 FKTVYIPQD
+800 FKTTYIPQD
-809 EVECTDESK
+809 EVECTDESEK
-818 NPPPPADPN
+818 PPPPADPN

>member
-1 MSHEPEAS
+1 MSNEPEAS

-23 NASHTGADDAAI
+23 NASQAGADDAAI

-46 ARVAESTGAKPV
+46 ARVAESTGAAPV
-58 ANVPDEEPDGAT
+58 PNDADEDPA
-70 RIVAPGDF
+70 
-78 DDAVEETLLRSTMLR
+78 EETLLRSTMLR
-93 SELPKRAP
+93 SELPKRAE
-101 LPEEDNYLF
+101 LPEDDNFLF
-110 VSKNRTFAP
+110 VSKNRKFAP
-119 EPDVVDDAPEVDSEA
+119 EPDAVDAAPDLASDAA
-134 PTEVALSSQDAPDDD
+134 TEVALNNQVQDTPDFDD
-149 EPWEQTVAAVGP
+149 EPLEATVMGVGP
-161 FVHDPA
+161 FVVHEPDPGN
-167 QAEAGQA
+167 QSGF
-174 GYDQAGYELA
+174 
-184 AYDQSGY
+184 DQSGF
-191 DQAGGYDERGHH
+191 DQSAF
-203 EPGYDEPG
+203 
-211 HDHAAYTQPQS
+211 DHSAFE
-222 GYAPSGHAQPDHAQ
+222 Q
-236 PDYALP
+236 PDYAQP
-242 VAAEGKQI
+242 VAAESKPVGTGTKV
-250 GRGAKI
+250 
-256 AAAVAGGVAILAFG
+256 AAALVGGIAILAFA
-270 GWAAAYALAG
+270 GWAAAYAVAG
-280 DKIPEGTTVAGVD
+280 EKISEGTTVAGVD
-293 IGGMKVDEATP
+293 IGGMTAAEATP

-318 HVSAGGSTTEVNPA
+318 NVTAGDSTTEVNPA
-332 EAGLSFDAEATIA
+332 DAGLSFDAGATIE
-345 KADAGRSW
+345 KADAVRSW
-353 SPVKLWKHFNG
+353 SPVKLWKHFTG
-364 GGELEP
+364 GGEIEP
-370 VIKADDALIAKV
+370 VIKADDKLIAKV
-382 SAKVN
+382 AAKVN

-399 VIRKGKIKTTQPVAG
+399 VIKKGKIKTTQPVAG
-414 EGVGDDALR
+414 EGVSDDALQT
-423 AALAGQL
+423 ALAGQL
-430 LVEGDRKADVPLEE
+430 LIEGDRKADVPLAE
-444 LTPDVDETD
+444 LTPDVDEAD
-453 VKEAV
+453 VQEAV

-477 PVELSPREFGE
+477 PVELSPKEFGD

-497 ELQASVASG
+497 ELQASVAPS
-506 KLKKVLKTALA
+506 KLKKVLKKALA

-524 DATVEL
+524 DATIKM
-530 VNGTPKVVPAKPGVT
+530 VNGAPKVIPAKPGVT

-558 VTAGQ
+558 VTAPK
-563 GERTVEVKSKV
+563 GERTVDVKSKV

-585 AWGIKEKVSSFTT
+585 AWGVKEKVSTFTT

-623 PGDTFSMNGIVG
+623 PGDTFSLNGIVG

-713 TKYGVLIHSWVNPA
+713 TKYGVLIRSWVNPA

-753 RYDFKPPGKQKIT
+753 RYDFKSPGKQKIT
-766 DGNCENTVGAQ
+766 DGNCENTVGAP

-783 WRDFYNASSGAK
+783 WRDFYNAGSGSK

-800 FKTVYIPQD
+800 FKTTYIPQD
-809 EVECTDESK
+809 EVECTDESEK
-818 NPPPPADPN
+818 PPPPADPN

>member
-1 MSHEPEAS
+1 MSYEPEAS
-9 KAPEPAKQTDAAGS
+9 KAPEPAKQTDADGS

-58 ANVPDEEPDGAT
+58 ENVPDDEPDGAT
-70 RIVAPGDF
+70 RIISSEAGSAGSD
-78 DDAVEETLLRSTMLR
+78 DDAGEETLLRSTMLR
-93 SELPKRAP
+93 SALPKRAE
-101 LPEEDNYLF
+101 LPSEENFLF
-110 VSKNRTFAP
+110 VSKNRKFAP
-119 EPDVVDDAPEVDSEA
+119 EPEAVDAAPDLASEA
-134 PTEVALSSQDAPDDD
+134 ATEIALDRQVQDAPDYDD
-149 EPWEQTVAAVGP
+149 EPLEETVMGVGP
-161 FVHDPA
+161 FVV
-167 QAEAGQA
+167 
-174 GYDQAGYELA
+174 
-184 AYDQSGY
+184 
-191 DQAGGYDERGHH
+191 H
-203 EPGYDEPG
+203 EP
-211 HDHAAYTQPQS
+211 
-222 GYAPSGHAQPDHAQ
+222 APSEQSAFEQPDYAQ
-236 PDYALP
+236 PDYAHP
-242 VAAEGKQI
+242 VAAESKQL
-250 GRGAKI
+250 GTGAKI
-256 AAAVAGGVAILAFG
+256 AVAVAGGVAILAFV
-270 GWAAAYALAG
+270 GWAAAYAVAG
-280 DKIPEGTTVAGVD
+280 DKISEGTTVAGVD
-293 IGGMKVDEATP
+293 IGGMTADAAKP
-304 LLDQKFAPAHSQPI
+304 LLNEKFAAAHSQPI
-318 HVSAGGSTTEVNPA
+318 IVAAGDSTTEVNPA
-332 EAGLSFDAEATIA
+332 EAGLSFDAEATIE

-353 SPVKLWKHFNG
+353 SPVKLWKHFTG
-364 GGELEP
+364 GGEIEP
-370 VIKADDALIAKV
+370 VIKADDKLIAQV
-382 SAKVN
+382 AAKVN

-399 VIRKGKIKTTQPVAG
+399 VIKKGKIKTTQPVAG

-423 AALAGQL
+423 TALAGQL

-444 LTPDVDETD
+444 LTPDVDEAD
-453 VKEAV
+453 VQEAV

-463 PAVSGPITLKFEKT
+463 PAVSAPITLKFEKT
-477 PVELSPREFGE
+477 PVDLSPKEFGD

-497 ELQASVASG
+497 ELQASVAPS
-506 KLKKVLKTALA
+506 KLKKVLKKALA

-524 DATVEL
+524 DATVKM
-530 VNGTPKVVPAKPGVT
+530 VDGAPKVIPAKPGVT

-558 VTAGQ
+558 VTAPKGD
-563 GERTVEVKSKV
+563 RTVEVKSKV

-585 AWGIKEKVSSFTT
+585 AWGIKEKVSTFTT

-623 PGDTFSMNGIVG
+623 PGDTFSLNGIVG

-701 AWPSLDLKFKNN
+701 AWPTLDLKFKNN
-713 TKYGVLIHSWVNPA
+713 TKYGVLIRSWVNPA

-753 RYDFKPPGKQKIT
+753 RYDFKPFGKQKIT

-783 WRDFYNASSGAK
+783 WRDFYQGGSK

-800 FKTVYIPQD
+800 FKTTYIPQD
-809 EVECTDESK
+809 EVECSDESK

>member
-1 MSHEPEAS
+1 MSNEPEAS

-23 NASHTGADDAAI
+23 NASQAGADDAAI

-58 ANVPDEEPDGAT
+58 PNDADDEPDGAT
-70 RIVAPGDF
+70 RVVPAGDF
-78 DDAVEETLLRSTMLR
+78 DEDPAEETLLRSTMLR
-93 SELPKRAP
+93 SELPKRAE
-101 LPEEDNYLF
+101 LPEEENFLF
-110 VSKNRTFAP
+110 VSKNRKFAP
-119 EPDVVDDAPEVDSEA
+119 EPDAVDA
-134 PTEVALSSQDAPDDD
+134 APDLASDAATEIALDNQAQNAPDFDD
-149 EPWEQTVAAVGP
+149 EPLEETVMGVGP
-161 FVHDPA
+161 FVVHEPVPA
-167 QAEAGQA
+167 DHSGF
-174 GYDQAGYELA
+174 
-184 AYDQSGY
+184 DQSGY
-191 DQAGGYDERGHH
+191 DHSAFE
-203 EPGYDEPG
+203 
-211 HDHAAYTQPQS
+211 
-222 GYAPSGHAQPDHAQ
+222 Q
-236 PDYALP
+236 PDYAQP
-242 VAAEGKQI
+242 VAAESKPLGTGTKV
-250 GRGAKI
+250 
-256 AAAVAGGVAILAFG
+256 AAAIAGGIAILAFA
-270 GWAAAYALAG
+270 GWTAAYAVAG
-280 DKIPEGTTVAGVD
+280 EKIPEGATVAGVD
-293 IGGMKVDEATP
+293 IGGMTANEAMP

-318 HVSAGGSTTEVNPA
+318 NVTAGDSTTEVNPA
-332 EAGLSFDAEATIA
+332 DAGLSFDAEATIA
-345 KADAGRSW
+345 KANAARSW
-353 SPVKLWKHFNG
+353 SPVKLWKHFTG
-364 GGELEP
+364 GGAIEP
-370 VIKADDALIAKV
+370 VIKADDKLITKV
-382 SAKVN
+382 AAKVN

-399 VIRKGKIKTTQPVAG
+399 VIKKGKVKTTQPVAG
-414 EGVGDDALR
+414 EGVSDEALR
-423 AALAGQL
+423 TALSGQL
-430 LVEGDRKADVPLEE
+430 LVEGDRKADVPLAE
-444 LTPDVDETD
+444 LTPDVDEAD
-453 VKEAV
+453 VQEAV

-477 PVELSPREFGE
+477 PVELSPKEFGD

-497 ELQASVASG
+497 ELQASVAPS
-506 KLKKVLKTALA
+506 KLKKVLKKALA

-524 DATVEL
+524 DATIKM
-530 VNGTPKVVPAKPGVT
+530 VNGAPKVIPAKPGVT

-558 VTAGQ
+558 VTAPK

-585 AWGIKEKVSSFTT
+585 AWGVKEKVSTFTT

-623 PGDTFSMNGIVG
+623 PGDTFSLNGIVG

-713 TKYGVLIHSWVNPA
+713 TKYGVLIRSWVNPA
-727 SGSSQGSVTVEMW
+727 SASGQGSVTVEMW
-740 STKIWDIKARTGE
+740 STKIWDIKTRTGE

-783 WRDFYNASSGAK
+783 WRDFYNAGSGTK
-795 VDTET
+795 VDTQT
-800 FKTVYIPQD
+800 FKTTYIPQD
-809 EVECTDESK
+809 EVECTDESEK
-818 NPPPPADPN
+818 PPPPADPN

>member
-1 MSHEPEAS
+1 MSTEREAS
-9 KAPEPAKQTDAAGS
+9 KAPEPAMQTDAAGS
-23 NASHTGADDAAI
+23 NASQAGADDAAV

-46 ARVAESTGAKPV
+46 ARVAESAGAKPV
-58 ANVPDEEPDGAT
+58 ANVPDEPDGAT
-70 RIVAPGDF
+70 RLVSAEAVSPVDF
-78 DDAVEETLLRSTMLR
+78 DEDPAEETLLRSTMLR

-101 LPEEDNYLF
+101 LPEDDNYLF
-110 VSKNRTFAP
+110 VSKNREFAP
-119 EPDVVDDAPEVDSEA
+119 EPDVVAAAPDLADDAE
-134 PTEVALSSQDAPDDD
+134 TEMAFYPPADASPDFD
-149 EPWEQTVAAVGP
+149 EPLEETVIGVGP
-161 FVHDPA
+161 FVVRDPA
-167 QAEAGQA
+167 QDEG
-174 GYDQAGYELA
+174 DHS
-184 AYDQSGY
+184 AYQPYAQPGDAQ
-191 DQAGGYDERGHH
+191 
-203 EPGYDEPG
+203 PGY
-211 HDHAAYTQPQS
+211 
-222 GYAPSGHAQPDHAQ
+222 AQ
-236 PDYALP
+236 PDYAQPGYAHPDYAQPDYAQP
-242 VAAEGKQI
+242 VAAESKPLGT
-250 GRGAKI
+250 GAKI
-256 AAAVAGGVAILAFG
+256 AVAVAGGVAILAFA
-270 GWAAAYALAG
+270 GWAAAYAVAG
-280 DKIPEGTTVAGVD
+280 EKIPDGTTVAGVD
-293 IGGMKVDEATP
+293 VGGMTAAEATP

-318 HVSAGGSTTEVNPA
+318 DVSAGDSKTEVNPA

-345 KADAGRSW
+345 KADASRSW
-353 SPVKLWKHFNG
+353 NPVKLWKHFTG
-364 GGELEP
+364 GGEIEP
-370 VIKADDALIAKV
+370 VIKADDKLIAKV
-382 SAKVN
+382 AAKVN

-399 VIRKGKIKTTQPVAG
+399 VIKRGKIKTTQPVAG
-414 EGVGDDALR
+414 EGVSDEALQS
-423 AALAGQL
+423 ALAGQL

-477 PVELSPREFGE
+477 PVQLSPKEFGD

-497 ELQASVASG
+497 ELQASVAPS
-506 KLKKVLKTALA
+506 KLKKVLKKSLA

-524 DATVEL
+524 DATVEM

-558 VTAGQ
+558 VTAPK

-609 IGRAAELV
+609 IGRAAELI

-635 ERTAANGF
+635 ERTAGNGF

-686 SLYIDR
+686 SLYISR

-713 TKYGVLIHSWVNPA
+713 TKYGVLIRSWVNPA
-727 SGSSQGSVTVEMW
+727 GGSSQGSVTVEMW
-740 STKIWDIKARTGE
+740 STKIWDIKTRTGE
-753 RYDFKPPGKQKIT
+753 RYDFKTPGKRKIT
-766 DGNCENTVGAQ
+766 DGNCENTVGAK

-783 WRDFYNASSGAK
+783 WRDFYKPGTSSK

-800 FKTVYIPQD
+800 FKTVYNPQD
-809 EVECTDESK
+809 EVECTDEAEK
-818 NPPPPADPN
+818 PPPADPN